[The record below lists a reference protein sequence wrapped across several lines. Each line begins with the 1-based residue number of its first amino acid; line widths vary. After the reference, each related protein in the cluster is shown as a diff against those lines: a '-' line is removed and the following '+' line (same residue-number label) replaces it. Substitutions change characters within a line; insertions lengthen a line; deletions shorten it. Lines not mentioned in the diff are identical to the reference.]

1 MKPKAGTSAPRHA
14 KAKPPPNPAATGALP
29 DRGAATRAAAERGG
43 SNGPAPGRPKPDQP
57 PDPART
63 GSLPVPG
70 AATRAAAERGGQH
83 SIHDYLGY
91 LLGQA
96 NHALFKDF
104 EAAVREAGLGSLEWR
119 VLATL
124 SDQAPMSI
132 GQLAQEVLSQQP
144 TVTKLV
150 QRLEASA
157 WVALMDDPKD
167 QRRTLVQITSAGQ
180 RKVSPLIEQ
189 SREHEDRALSGLSAS
204 DITQLKAQL
213 RRLAQQQ
220 LS

>member
-1 MKPKAGTSAPRHA
+1 MLAP
-14 KAKPPPNPAATGALP
+14 
-29 DRGAATRAAAERGG
+29 TRFV
-43 SNGPAPGRPKPDQP
+43 D
-57 PDPART
+57 
-63 GSLPVPG
+63 
-70 AATRAAAERGGQH
+70 
-83 SIHDYLGY
+83 DYLGY

-104 EAAVREAGLGSLEWR
+104 EAVVRAAGLGSLEWR

-150 QRLEASA
+150 QRLEANG
-157 WVALMDDPKD
+157 WVALLDDPQD

-180 RKVSPLIEQ
+180 RKVTPLIAL
-189 SREHEDRALSGLSAS
+189 SREHESRALSGLTAS
-204 DITQLKAQL
+204 DITRLKVQL
-213 RRLAQQQ
+213 RRLAQQPN
-220 LS
+220 